1 MRIIDVARP
10 FGLLIAFFFLSG
22 PALAQIN
29 ARQNTLQPNSPAT
42 AVETRRATTT
52 TAGDTGLWFLPTG
65 EVLPAHKWS
74 ISAYRVNFDYEQGFT
89 DVSNLPLTWA
99 VGVENRLE
107 LFGALTLVRRIDRD
121 VRPLFFPTAAA
132 ASISNGGVVNE
143 YPFATQS
150 WTGNKLG
157 DFWVGAKVNLTSER
171 RQARAA
177 FAVRGMV
184 KVPSDG
190 TVSTGKVD
198 FALDAVLSKE
208 TAQRIEL
215 SSLGGFIVRSDPDQY
230 QLLNGL
236 RWGFGVG
243 FPTRKS
249 LRLTVEVH
257 GEEYFGNAVEL
268 QVPSILPPASEQD
281 GPLNV
286 SLGLTWLGARG
297 LFAGAGLTWNLRLNS
312 RSDFGSFQD
321 ETGDALGLQIRVGYH
336 RGVLL
341 DASRGR

>member
-1 MRIIDVARP
+1 
-10 FGLLIAFFFLSG
+10 
-22 PALAQIN
+22 
-29 ARQNTLQPNSPAT
+29 
-42 AVETRRATTT
+42 
-52 TAGDTGLWFLPTG
+52 
-65 EVLPAHKWS
+65 
-74 ISAYRVNFDYEQGFT
+74 
-89 DVSNLPLTWA
+89 
-99 VGVENRLE
+99 
-107 LFGALTLVRRIDRD
+107 
-121 VRPLFFPTAAA
+121 
-132 ASISNGGVVNE
+132 
-143 YPFATQS
+143 
-150 WTGNKLG
+150 
-157 DFWVGAKVNLTSER
+157 
-171 RQARAA
+171 
-177 FAVRGMV
+177 MV